1 MTNASSSVGGMGDDR
16 AHDVSVDNGRPPDFT
31 VFSGERSRQGYRI
44 NKLSSS
50 LTDPANRKA
59 FLADED
65 AYCRRFGLTDH
76 ERQLVADRNWNGIVA
91 AGGNIYVFIKIAA
104 TVGTSLLEMG
114 ADMRGETLEDFLAS
128 RTVRRAER
136 DR

>member
-1 MTNASSSVGGMGDDR
+1 MGER
-16 AHDVSVDNGRPPDFT
+16 GAHDVGRGPDFT
-31 VFSGERSRQGYRI
+31 VFTGERSRQGYRL

-50 LTDPANRKA
+50 LTDPGNREA

-76 ERQLVADRNWNGIVA
+76 ERKLVADRDWNGIVA

-104 TVGTSLLEMG
+104 TIGTSLLEMG
-114 ADMRGETLEDFLAS
+114 ADMRGEALHDFLSS
-128 RTVRRAER
+128 RPARHG
-136 DR
+136 DRGR

>member
-1 MTNASSSVGGMGDDR
+1 MSARSSSVAAVGERQTHRSGDGD
-16 AHDVSVDNGRPPDFT
+16 RPPDFT
-31 VFSGERSRQGYRI
+31 VFTGERSRDGYRI

-50 LTDPANRKA
+50 LTDPANRDA

-65 AYCRRFGLTDH
+65 AYCRRFGLTEH
-76 ERQLVADRNWNGIVA
+76 ERQLVADRDWNGIVA

-114 ADMRGETLEDFLAS
+114 AAMRGESLDEFLAS
-128 RTVRRAER
+128 RPGDRAG
-136 DR
+136 

>member
-1 MTNASSSVGGMGDDR
+1 MGER
-16 AHDVSVDNGRPPDFT
+16 STQDVDPSPAFT
-31 VFSGERSRQGYRI
+31 TFTGERSRQGYRI

-50 LTDPANRKA
+50 LTDPTNREA

-65 AYCRRFGLTDH
+65 AYCRRFDLTAQ
-76 ERQLVADRNWNGIVA
+76 ERKLVADRDWNGIVA

-114 ADMRGETLEDFLAS
+114 ADMRGETLDDFLAS
-128 RTVRRAER
+128 RPGSG